1 MSYYKKKLN
10 DYEKA
15 YFEKFFG
22 NNVNRLLAFRKSLSK
37 RIEGP
42 TWDSDYYGEIIVHPG
57 CQTVQK
63 YKIKGGV
70 EHCVNI
76 SRKSVDLYLDSIGY
90 YPDGRKKQK

>member
-22 NNVNRLLAFRKSLSK
+22 NNVKRLLAFRKSLSK

-42 TWDSDYYGEIIVHPG
+42 IWDSDYYGEIIVHPG

-63 YKIKGGV
+63 YKTKGGV
-70 EHCVNI
+70 EH

-90 YPDGRKKQK
+90 YSDGRKKQK